1 MNQKEKIFR
10 IKNNRKCRFQLE
22 NYKLE
27 IEGKEKQKNEN
38 ESKPFIIQKFT
49 KLQQLP
55 QPLQSPI
62 FPNQK
67 TTRRRQSISI
77 LRSRTKNNRREEKTP
92 R

>member
-1 MNQKEKIFR
+1 MKESKR
-10 IKNNRKCRFQLE
+10 KNLLHPKTIASVVFSKK

-27 IEGKEKQKNEN
+27 IEGKEKQQNEN

-62 FPNQK
+62 LPNQK
-67 TTRRRQSISI
+67 TTRRR
-77 LRSRTKNNRREEKTP
+77 
-92 R
+92 